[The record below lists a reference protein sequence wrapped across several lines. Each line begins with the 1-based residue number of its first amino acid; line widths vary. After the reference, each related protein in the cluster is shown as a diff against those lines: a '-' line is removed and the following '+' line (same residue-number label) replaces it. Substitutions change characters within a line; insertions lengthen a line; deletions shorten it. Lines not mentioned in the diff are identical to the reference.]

1 MYIYTLKSIIQ
12 YYKDH
17 NSPVYSCFLDASKAF
32 DRVNHWVMFKKMKDR
47 QIPSIIIRILLV
59 WYRKQL
65 IFVKWGCCT
74 SSSFKVTNGVRQGSI
89 MSPKLFAI
97 YVDDLTQSLIKS
109 KIGCMLDEVCYNHI
123 FYADDLCLLA
133 PCAIALQKL
142 LDICHEYG
150 VEHDVIYN
158 PLKSV
163 CIVFKPDRFSLKCP
177 LVHLGNNVLEY
188 QEKVKYLGVLLNDKL
203 NDNDDIMKQMRGLY
217 ARANSVLRKFAACS
231 FEVKLRLFQAFC
243 TSFYCAHL
251 WYKFTK
257 QVISKVGVAYNNVFR
272 LLFGYRKS
280 CSASE
285 MFVTND
291 IYNFEGRMRKHIND
305 FTMRVGSSSNVLIA
319 TLRENSFIHAGP
331 LRQKWMRSVYTVCN

>member
-1 MYIYTLKSIIQ
+1 
-12 YYKDH
+12 
-17 NSPVYSCFLDASKAF
+17 
-32 DRVNHWVMFKKMKDR
+32 
-47 QIPSIIIRILLV
+47 
-59 WYRKQL
+59 
-65 IFVKWGCCT
+65 
-74 SSSFKVTNGVRQGSI
+74 
-89 MSPKLFAI
+89 
-97 YVDDLTQSLIKS
+97 
-109 KIGCMLDEVCYNHI
+109 MLYNHI
-123 FYADDLCLLA
+123 FYTDDLCLLA

-158 PLKSV
+158 PLRSV

-177 LVHLGNNVLEY
+177 LVHLGSNVLEY

-217 ARANSVLRKFAACS
+217 ARENSVLRTFAACS
-231 FEVKLRLFQAFC
+231 FDVKLRLFQAFS
-243 TSFYCAHL
+243 TSFYCARL

-257 QVISKVGVAYNNVFR
+257 QVMSKVRVAYNVFR
-272 LLFGYRKS
+272 LLFGYRRI

-319 TLRENSFIHAGP
+319 TLRE
-331 LRQKWMRSVYTVCN
+331 KWMRRVYTVYN

>member
-1 MYIYTLKSIIQ
+1 M
-12 YYKDH
+12 
-17 NSPVYSCFLDASKAF
+17 
-32 DRVNHWVMFKKMKDR
+32 
-47 QIPSIIIRILLV
+47 
-59 WYRKQL
+59 
-65 IFVKWGCCT
+65 
-74 SSSFKVTNGVRQGSI
+74 
-89 MSPKLFAI
+89 
-97 YVDDLTQSLIKS
+97 
-109 KIGCMLDEVCYNHI
+109 
-123 FYADDLCLLA
+123 
-133 PCAIALQKL
+133 QKL

-150 VEHDVIYN
+150 VEHDVICN

-163 CIVFKPDRFSLKCP
+163 CIVFKPDCFSLKCP

-231 FEVKLRLFQAFC
+231 FEVKRLFQAFC

-257 QVISKVGVAYNNVFR
+257 QVIMSKVRGAYNNVFR
-272 LLFGYRKS
+272 LLFGYRRS

-285 MFVTND
+285 MFVTNHM
-291 IYNFEGRMRKHIND
+291 YNFEGRMRKHINE
-305 FTMRVGSSSNVLIA
+305 SSSNILIA

-331 LRQKWMRSVYTVCN
+331 LRQKWMRSV

>member
-1 MYIYTLKSIIQ
+1 M
-12 YYKDH
+12 
-17 NSPVYSCFLDASKAF
+17 
-32 DRVNHWVMFKKMKDR
+32 
-47 QIPSIIIRILLV
+47 
-59 WYRKQL
+59 
-65 IFVKWGCCT
+65 
-74 SSSFKVTNGVRQGSI
+74 
-89 MSPKLFAI
+89 
-97 YVDDLTQSLIKS
+97 YVDDLTKSLMKS
-109 KIGCMLDEVCYNHI
+109 KIGCMLDEVCFNHI

-163 CIVFKPDRFSLKCP
+163 CMVFKPDRFSLKCP

-188 QEKVKYLGVLLNDKL
+188 QEKVKYLGVLLNDNL

-257 QVISKVGVAYNNVFR
+257 HVMTKVRVAYNNVFR
-272 LLFGYRKS
+272 LLFGYRRS

-285 MFVTND
+285 MFVYNN
-291 IYNFEGRMRKHIND
+291 IYNFEGRLRKNIND
-305 FTMRVGSSSNVLIA
+305 FTMRIGSSSNVLIA
-319 TLRENSFIHAGP
+319 TLRENSFILAGP
-331 LRQKWMRSVYTVCN
+331 LRQKWITSVYTIYN